1 MGGPRARLALTEPA
15 ANAGVTLVDIQMTHF
30 PNLLAPYD
38 FGFLKLRNRMVM
50 GAMHTRLETLDRPQE
65 RLTEFFRARA
75 RGEAALILTG
85 GFAPNLEGRMEED
98 APVLDHET
106 DLTLHRSM
114 TGAVH
119 AEGGRVVL
127 QILHAGRYAKH
138 PLCVGPTDVRA
149 PINSHVPRAL
159 GTAEVWSTIQ
169 AIAQTAA
176 LARKAG
182 YDGVEIMG
190 SEGYLLNEFTS
201 ALTNT
206 RDDEFGG
213 SFENRIRLPVE
224 TVKAVR
230 AAAGEGFLIVFRI
243 STIDLV
249 EGGMTGAETAT
260 YARALEAAGVHLF
273 NTGIGWHEAAV
284 PTIASSVPR
293 AAWRFAIENV
303 KRAVSVPVIASNR
316 FNVPE
321 TGEQL
326 LADGAADFVSMARP
340 FLADPAFARKVR
352 ENRPDSINTCIGC
365 NQACLDNIFTERS
378 ASCMVNPRAGHE
390 IEFPEGLAATR
401 RRVAV
406 VGGGPAGM
414 SFAVSAAERGHEVEL
429 FEAEQTLGG
438 QINYARM
445 VPGKNEFNEMLRY
458 FRTRIGELGVR
469 LHLGRRVGAT
479 ELTEGGYDAIVIA
492 TGVVPRTPDI
502 EGIDH
507 PMVASYIDVLSG
519 RRPMGQRVA
528 VIGAGGIGFDVAQ
541 YLVGDAHA
549 AEDTAGF
556 LRDWGVDATLQ
567 SHGGLTA
574 PTAPRKGRQVAILQR
589 REGRPG
595 GTLGKSTGWI
605 LKARLRR
612 AGVRNL
618 VGVTYQRI
626 DDRGLHCLVQGKPQL
641 LEVDNVVICAG
652 QDSLRTLADA
662 LAATGHANVHTIG
675 GASLASE
682 LDAVRA
688 IDEATRLA
696 CSL

>member
-1 MGGPRARLALTEPA
+1 
-15 ANAGVTLVDIQMTHF
+15 MTHF
-30 PNLLAPYD
+30 SNLLAPYD

-98 APVLDHET
+98 APVLDQGT
-106 DLTLHRSM
+106 DLAVHRAI
-114 TGAVH
+114 TDAVH

-138 PLCVGPTDVRA
+138 ALCVGPTAVRA
-149 PINSHVPRAL
+149 PINSFVPRAL
-159 GTAEVWSTIQ
+159 TTAEVWSTID

-176 LARKAG
+176 VARKAG

-206 RDDEFGG
+206 RDDAFGG
-213 SFENRIRLPVE
+213 SFENRMRLPVE
-224 TVKAVR
+224 TVRTVR
-230 AAAGEGFLIVFRI
+230 ATAGEGFLIVFRI

-249 EGGMTGAETAT
+249 EGGMTGEETAT
-260 YARALEAAGVHLF
+260 YARALETAGVHLF

-303 KRAVSVPVIASNR
+303 KRAVTVPVIASNR
-316 FNVPE
+316 FNLPE
-321 TGEQL
+321 TGEKF
-326 LADGAADFVSMARP
+326 LAEGAADFISMARP
-340 FLADPAFARKVR
+340 FLADPLFARKVR
-352 ENRPDSINTCIGC
+352 ENRADSINTCIGC

-378 ASCMVNPRAGHE
+378 ASCLVNPRAGHE
-390 IEFPEGLAATR
+390 IEFSEGPASTR
-401 RRVAV
+401 QRIAV

-414 SFAVSAAERGHEVEL
+414 AFAVNAAERGHAVEL
-429 FEAEQTLGG
+429 FEAEQVLGG
-438 QINYARM
+438 QVNFARM

-469 LHLGRRVGAT
+469 LHLGHRASARD
-479 ELTEGGYDAIVIA
+479 LTDGGFDIVVIA
-492 TGVVPRTPDI
+492 TGVVPRAPDI
-502 EGIDH
+502 EGIGH
-507 PMVASYIDVLSG
+507 PMVASYIDVLSA
-519 RRPMGQRVA
+519 RRTMGQRVA
-528 VIGAGGIGFDVAQ
+528 VIGAGGIGFDVAE
-541 YLVGDAHA
+541 YLVGDARA
-549 AEDTAGF
+549 TEDTAEF
-556 LRDWGVDATLQ
+556 LRDWGVDASLQ
-567 SHGGLTA
+567 SAGGLTSPA
-574 PTAPRKGRQVAILQR
+574 VPHKGRQVTILQR

-626 DDRGLHCLVQGKPQL
+626 DDQGLHCLVQGAPQL

-652 QDSLRTLADA
+652 QDSLRSLADE
-662 LAATGHANVHTIG
+662 LAALGHTRVHTIG

-682 LDAVRA
+682 IDAVRA

>member
-1 MGGPRARLALTEPA
+1 
-15 ANAGVTLVDIQMTHF
+15 MTHF

-38 FGFLKLRNRMVM
+38 FGFMTLRNRMIM
-50 GAMHTRLETLDRPQE
+50 GAMHTRLETLDRPHE

-98 APVLDHET
+98 APVLDRAT
-106 DLTLHRSM
+106 DLALHR
-114 TGAVH
+114 TITDAVH

-138 PLCVGPTDVRA
+138 DLCVGPTNVRA
-149 PINSHVPRAL
+149 PINSFVPRAL
-159 GTAEVWSTIQ
+159 ATAEVWSTIDDM
-169 AIAQTAA
+169 AQTAA
-176 LARKAG
+176 VAREAG

-206 RDDEFGG
+206 REDEFGG
-213 SFENRIRLPVE
+213 SFENRIRLPIE

-249 EGGMTGAETAT
+249 EGGMTGEETAT

-303 KRAVSVPVIASNR
+303 KRAVTVPVIASNR
-316 FNVPE
+316 FNLPE
-321 TGEQL
+321 TGEKL
-326 LADGAADFVSMARP
+326 LADGAADFISMARP
-340 FLADPAFARKVR
+340 LLADPLFARKVR
-352 ENRPDSINTCIGC
+352 ENRADSINTCIGC
-365 NQACLDNIFTERS
+365 NQACLDHIFTERT
-378 ASCMVNPRAGHE
+378 ASCLVNPRAGRE
-390 IEFPEGLAATR
+390 VEFPEGIAAIR

-414 SFAVSAAERGHEVEL
+414 AFAVNAAERGHAVEL

-438 QINYARM
+438 QVNFARM

-458 FRTRIGELGVR
+458 FRTRIGELGVG
-469 LHLGRRVGAT
+469 LHLGHRASAA
-479 ELTEGGYDAIVIA
+479 ELASAGYDRIVIA

-519 RRPMGQRVA
+519 RRTMGQRVA
-528 VIGAGGIGFDVAQ
+528 VIGAGGIGFDVAE
-541 YLVGDAHA
+541 YLVGHA
-549 AEDTAGF
+549 SATEDTAEF
-556 LRDWGVDATLQ
+556 LKDWGVDATLQ
-567 SHGGLTA
+567 SAGGLTTPAA
-574 PTAPRKGRQVAILQR
+574 PQKGRQVTILQR

-612 AGVRNL
+612 AGVKNL
-618 VGVTYQRI
+618 VGVAYERI
-626 DDRGLHCLVQGKPQL
+626 DDQGLHCLVQGKPQL
-641 LEVDNVVICAG
+641 LEVDNIVICAG
-652 QDSLRTLADA
+652 QDSLRALADE
-662 LAATGHANVHTIG
+662 LAALGHSNVHTIG

-682 LDAVRA
+682 IDAVRA

>member
-1 MGGPRARLALTEPA
+1 
-15 ANAGVTLVDIQMTHF
+15 MTHF
-30 PNLLAPYD
+30 QHLLAPYD
-38 FGFLKLRNRMVM
+38 FGFMKLRNRMVM
-50 GAMHTRLETLDRPQE
+50 GAMHTRLETLDRPRE

-98 APVLDHET
+98 APVLDQET
-106 DLTLHRSM
+106 DLALHRSI
-114 TGAVH
+114 TDAVH
-119 AEGGRVVL
+119 AEGARVVL

-138 PLCVGPTDVRA
+138 ALCVGPTDVRA
-149 PINSHVPRAL
+149 PINSFVPRAL
-159 GTAEVWSTIQ
+159 TTAEVWSTIEDM
-169 AIAQTAA
+169 AQTAA
-176 LARKAG
+176 VARAAG

-213 SFENRIRLPVE
+213 SFENRIRLPIE

-249 EGGMTGAETAT
+249 EGGMTGEETAT

-303 KRAVSVPVIASNR
+303 KRAVTAPVIASNR
-316 FNVPE
+316 FNMPE

-326 LADGAADFVSMARP
+326 LAEGGADFISMARP

-352 ENRPDSINTCIGC
+352 EDRADSINTCIGC
-365 NQACLDNIFTERS
+365 NQACLDHIFTERT
-378 ASCMVNPRAGHE
+378 ASCLVNPRAGRE
-390 IEFPEGLAATR
+390 VEFADGPAATSR
-401 RRVAV
+401 RIAV

-414 SFAVSAAERGHEVEL
+414 AFAVNAAERGHEVVL
-429 FEAEQTLGG
+429 YEAEQVLGG
-438 QINYARM
+438 QVNYARM

-458 FRTRIGELGVR
+458 FRTRLAELDVPLR
-469 LHLGRRVGAT
+469 LGHRVSAQD
-479 ELTEGGYDAIVIA
+479 LTNGGFDTIVIA
-492 TGVVPRTPDI
+492 TGVVPRTPHI
-502 EGIDH
+502 EGIEH
-507 PMVASYIDVLSG
+507 PMVASYTDVLSG
-519 RRPMGQRVA
+519 RRTMGQRVA
-528 VIGAGGIGFDVAQ
+528 VIGAGGIGFDVAEF
-541 YLVGDAHA
+541 LVGDARA
-549 AEDTAGF
+549 TEDTAEF
-556 LRDWGVDATLQ
+556 LRDWGVDASLQ
-567 SHGGLTA
+567 SAGGLTA
-574 PTAPRKGRQVAILQR
+574 PAAPHKGRQVTILQR

-595 GTLGKSTGWI
+595 STLGKSTGWI

-612 AGVRNL
+612 AGVKNL

-626 DDRGLHCLVQGKPQL
+626 DDQGLHCLVQGAPQL
-641 LEVDNVVICAG
+641 LEVDNIVLCAG
-652 QDSLRTLADA
+652 QESLRSLADD
-662 LAATGHANVHTIG
+662 LAAAGHPNVHTIG

-682 LDAVRA
+682 IDAVRA

-696 CSL
+696 CGL